1 MPVTYQR
8 IATTTLSSAAASF
21 TFSSI
26 PGTYTDLRLVIV
38 PITGSASD
46 DNFVLRFNGDTTGN
60 TLYSMTKL
68 NGNGTTRATSQIS
81 NDEWW
86 NLIVGRGVSSTP
98 TLQIVDIFSY
108 AGSTFKTALI
118 DTSTDNNGSG
128 NVVRQVGLYRS
139 TSAITQITVSTLSN
153 NLVAGTTATLY
164 GILRA

>member
-1 MPVTYQR
+1 MPATYSP
-8 IATTTLSSAAASF
+8 IATTTLSTSASSF

-68 NGNGTTRATSQIS
+68 SGNGTAASSSRIG

-98 TLQIVDIFSY
+98 TMQSVDLFSY
-108 AGSTFKTALI
+108 AGSTFKTGLI
-118 DTSTDNNGSG
+118 TSQADNNGSG
-128 NVVRQVGLYRS
+128 TVVRQVGLYRS